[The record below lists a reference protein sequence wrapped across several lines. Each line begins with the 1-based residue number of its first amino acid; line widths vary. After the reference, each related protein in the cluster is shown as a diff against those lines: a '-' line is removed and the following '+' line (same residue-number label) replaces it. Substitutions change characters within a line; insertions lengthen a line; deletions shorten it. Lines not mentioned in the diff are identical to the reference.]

1 MTFQL
6 VLFYVFSAILLTAAV
21 NVVMSKNPVHA
32 ALFLVLAFFTSACLW
47 MLMQAEFLALL
58 LVLVYVGAVMV
69 LFLFVVMMID
79 IDLETMRQGFWRHL
93 PVALIV
99 GALMAIQIVLIL
111 VDPKLNLTSFGAL
124 PEVAADVNNVRDLG
138 LLIYTQY
145 LLPFELAAVLL
156 LLAIVA
162 AIALAHRK
170 RETTNNIDVSAQVR
184 VRSQDRLRMVK
195 MTAERPEAPAA
206 DVVDANAGSES
217 K

>member
-32 ALFLVLAFFTSACLW
+32 ALFLVLAFFTSAGLW

-79 IDLETMRQGFWRHL
+79 IDIETMRQGFWRHL

-99 GALMAIQIVLIL
+99 GALMAVQIVLIL
-111 VDPKLNLTSFGAL
+111 LDPKLNLAAFGAM
-124 PEVAADVNNVRDLG
+124 PEVAADANNVRELG

-156 LLAIVA
+156 VLAIVA

-170 RETTNNIDVSAQVR
+170 RDTTNNIDVSAQVK

-195 MTAERPEAPAA
+195 VAAERPEAPVA
-206 DVVDANAGSES
+206 DEVEANAGSEN